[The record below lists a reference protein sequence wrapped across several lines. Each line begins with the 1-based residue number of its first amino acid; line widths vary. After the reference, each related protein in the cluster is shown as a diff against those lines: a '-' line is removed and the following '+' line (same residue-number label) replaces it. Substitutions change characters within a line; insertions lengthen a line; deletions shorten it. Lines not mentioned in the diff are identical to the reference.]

1 MTKTTVSSETILG
14 TNYKVISLSSNEY
27 NPQID
32 QEITITCTITDV
44 YGDPIE
50 NEEVQLYQNGVSL
63 GSSYNDE
70 TDSNG
75 VVSFTIQCDEWGLI
89 DYAVENTH
97 CSVNVDGWRVIV
109 NGGTYKIS
117 RNKTMAKLELAN
129 WVGSG
134 GGSSWTQMGG
144 SSSFLAED
152 VRPANI
158 VNGLISDGRVV
169 FYISASTGAIFHKSM
184 TSAGYSSI
192 QMNMSLMWSIRDED
206 L

>member
-14 TNYKVISLSSNEY
+14 TNYKVISLTSNKY
-27 NPQID
+27 NPKID
-32 QEITITCTITDV
+32 QDIILTCEVNDV
-44 YGDPIE
+44 YGDPIGE
-50 NEEVQLYQNGVSL
+50 EEVELLKNGTSFAT
-63 GSSYNDE
+63 GE
-70 TDSNG
+70 TNNSGIATFIVN
-75 VVSFTIQCDEWGLI
+75 CNEWGI
-89 DYAVENTH
+89 VNYSVGNVN
-97 CSVNVDGWRVIV
+97 CQVNVDGWRTLV

-117 RNKTMAKLELAN
+117 RNKNMAKLELSS

-134 GGSSWTQMGG
+134 GASSWTQMGG

-169 FYISASTGAIFHKSM
+169 FYISASTGGIFHKSM
-184 TSAGYSSI
+184 TSAGYSSLA
-192 QMNMSLMWSIRDED
+192 MNMSLMWSIRDED